1 MPREITSLQAFNRGK
16 ISKLGLARTDLDR
29 TRLSA
34 EEQTNYVPRVLGS
47 MMLRPGLGYID
58 TTYNNA
64 KAVNLPFIAATNDM
78 AIIELTD
85 LQMRVRVDEAVIV
98 RPSVSTA
105 FTNGTFDTD
114 LTGWTDADQ
123 SGATSTWATGGY
135 MSLVGTRYNSAIR
148 QQTLSIS
155 APDQNVEHAVRVVVT
170 RGIVSIRIG
179 TTTGDDD
186 LLTTAQLLPGT
197 HSLAFTP
204 TGSNAFV
211 ELFATTQYA
220 TLVDSIAI
228 EASGDMVLP
237 TIWTESDLPNIR
249 ICQSVDVIFCAC
261 VGDRQQRIERRAVR
275 SWSVVDYITED
286 GPFRTLNTSAITMT
300 AAALTG
306 DTTLTASQKYFK
318 STNVGSLFKLTSIGQ
333 TVSSTLTGDGQFT
346 NYIKVIGVGT
356 SRNFTITVSGTWTGT
371 LTVQRSVAEPGAFAN
386 TTTTYTSNTTVTYN
400 DALDNQIIYYRVG
413 FDTGGYGSGS
423 AVVTLTYSSGG
434 LEGIAKVTSYTSP
447 TVVNV
452 SVLQDFG
459 STTATE
465 SWSEGDW
472 SSRRGYPSAVAL
484 YEGRLWWAG
493 KDNVWA
499 SVSDAFASFD
509 ETVEGDSG
517 PINRTIGEG
526 PVDTI
531 NWLLP
536 LQRLLVGGQGAEF
549 SIRSSSFDELLSPDN
564 FNIKTL
570 STQGSDAVMAEKV
583 DGGGF
588 FVQQGGVKVYEIAYD
603 ADTYDYKTNDLTM
616 LVPEMLVQGVAR
628 MDVQRKPDTRLHCVL
643 DDGTVALLVFDKAEE
658 VTSWINIET
667 DGIIE
672 DVLVMPSTPED
683 SVYYIVKR
691 TINGSTV
698 RYLEKW
704 ALESECVGG
713 TLNKQADSFI
723 LYSGAATATI
733 TGLDTL
739 EGESVV
745 CWADGVDQGTFTVS
759 GGSITLPASVSS
771 AVVGVTYR
779 ARYKSTK
786 LAYAAEG
793 GSALNATKR
802 AVSVALIMA
811 NTHRYGVEY
820 GGDYDHLDSL
830 PGVEAGADVDD
841 DYVWEHYDEDR
852 MPLNGDWSTD
862 SRLCL
867 ESNAPKPAT
876 ILAVTLTME
885 TNA

>member
-1 MPREITSLQAFNRGK
+1 MPREITSLQAFNRRK
-16 ISKLGLARTDLDR
+16 ISTLALARTDLDR

-34 EEQTNYVPRVLGS
+34 EEQNNYVPRVLGS

-58 TTYNNA
+58 NTYSDL
-64 KAVNLPFIAATNDM
+64 KAINLPFIAATNDM

-105 FTNGTFDTD
+105 FTNGTFNTD

-123 SGATSTWATGGY
+123 SGATSSWATGGY

-170 RGIVSIRIG
+170 RGVVSIRIG

-211 ELFATTQYA
+211 ELFAATQYA

-249 ICQSVDVIFCAC
+249 ICQSVDVLFCAC

-286 GPFRTLNTSAITMT
+286 GPFRSLNTTAITMT

-333 TVSSTLTGDGQFT
+333 TVSSTLTGAGQFT

-356 SRNFTITVSGTWTGT
+356 SRNFTITRAGTWVGT
-371 LTVQRSVAEPGAFAN
+371 LTVQRSIAEPGAWAN
-386 TTTTYTSNTTVTYN
+386 TTTTYTTNGTVTYN
-400 DALDNQIIYYRVG
+400 DALDNQIVYYRIG
-413 FDTGGYGSGS
+413 FDTGGYTSGS
-423 AVVTLTYSSGG
+423 AEVTLTYSSGG
-434 LEGIAKVTSYTSP
+434 LEGIARVTSYTSP

-465 SWSEGDW
+465 TWSEGDW

-493 KDNVWA
+493 KDNIWA

-517 PINRTIGEG
+517 TINRSIGEG

-643 DDGTVALLVFDKAEE
+643 DDGTVALLVFDKVEE

-771 AVVGVTYR
+771 AVVGLTYR

-876 ILAVTLTME
+876 ILAVTLTVE